1 MVLAS
6 YIVSLIYFIS
16 VIILLISLLRRK
28 RLTNP
33 SLLWVTLYVIL
44 ALIVFILLAFIRNPS
59 LQNLHFTIYT
69 ILEFLIMG
77 ELLDTLVVYKKKK
90 VFKLLRRSLSLI
102 VFIFILLDNAIYK
115 DNLWVA
121 EFASLFLIIQ
131 SLISM
136 NLFLRNENIDHFKS
150 ISFWLIISVFF
161 LHVFSIPIV
170 VYDYYLFNSFFID
183 STLITRISNFSI
195 YIIFN
200 CIINISIN
208 RLC

>member
-6 YIVSLIYFIS
+6 YTVSLIYFIS

-28 RLTNP
+28 RFTNP

-44 ALIVFILLAFIRNPS
+44 ALIVFILLAFIRNPA

-77 ELLDTLVVYKKKK
+77 ELLDTLVFYKKKK
-90 VFKLLRRSLSLI
+90 VFKLLRWSFSLI

-136 NLFLRNENIDHFKS
+136 NLFLRNENTDHFKS

-195 YIIFN
+195 YVIFN